1 MDKHIEN
8 TLTAA
13 IQAYEKAASITE
25 TGFFEKLKAVF
36 DQELVYLEKVD
47 LLDEVFDDAPAY
59 EAIREV
65 IFDLLLMNFFA
76 ADVEKLEEDY
86 LESAEWEQIEEQTV
100 DRGTELLNLL
110 LYIRECIDDEIEPSL
125 DDFLKEFLLVD
136 EDEFQDEYRIY
147 EPMLSNPLLVESNYE
162 EIGRIAAGLDPEQE
176 LADLFYPMMSFF
188 MEPKPTATQFETYT
202 AASTEPAFD
211 AAVYSIAISY
221 NQN

>member
-8 TLTAA
+8 TLAAA
-13 IQAYEKAASITE
+13 ISAYEKTAGIHDID
-25 TGFFEKLKAVF
+25 FLKQLKIVF
-36 DQELVYLEKVD
+36 SQEVGYLEKVD
-47 LLDEVFDDAPAY
+47 LLDEAFDEQPRY

-76 ADVEKLEEDY
+76 SDVEKLEEDY
-86 LESAEWEQIEEQTV
+86 LESEEWEQIEEQTV

-147 EPMLSNPLLVESNYE
+147 EPMLSNQLLIDSSYQ
-162 EIGRIAAGLDPEQE
+162 EISRIAAGLEEEQE

-188 MEPKPTATQFETYT
+188 MEKKPTQAQFT
-202 AASTEPAFD
+202 AFIEASKEQAFD
-211 AAVYSIAISY
+211 AAVYAVAITY

>member
-8 TLTAA
+8 TLAAA
-13 IQAYEKAASITE
+13 ISAYEKAANISD
-25 TGFFEKLKAVF
+25 TGFLKQLEVVF
-36 DQELVYLEKVD
+36 SHEAGYLQKVD
-47 LLDEVFDDAPAY
+47 LLDEAFDEQPRY

-76 ADVEKLEEDY
+76 SDVEKLEEDY
-86 LESAEWEQIEEQTV
+86 LESEEWEHIEEQTV

-110 LYIRECIDDEIEPSL
+110 LYIRECIDDEIEPAL

-147 EPMLSNPLLVESNYE
+147 EPMLSNQLLVDSNYQ
-162 EIGRIAAGLDPEQE
+162 EINRVAAGLNDEQE
-176 LADLFYPMMSFF
+176 LAELFYPMMSFF
-188 MEPKPTATQFETYT
+188 MEKKPTEAQF
-202 AASTEPAFD
+202 AAYIEASNEKAFD
-211 AAVYSIAISY
+211 AAVYAVAITY